1 VVAARRLALQLV
13 VRHGKPMPAPYA
25 MHPTLTHVFPTA
37 VHMARVQSI
46 GLGMPAAREHSL
58 KALAEAVA
66 ADPNLFRQHGTIDN
80 AIERLRGIRG
90 IGPWTAHYIA
100 LRAMREMDAFPST
113 DIGLLR
119 GMAGMD
125 ATCSSP
131 ACLEERAE
139 SWRPWRAYAAQHLW
153 TSDASRSLHA

>member
-1 VVAARRLALQLV
+1 
-13 VRHGKPMPAPYA
+13 
-25 MHPTLTHVFPTA
+25 
-37 VHMARVQSI
+37 
-46 GLGMPAAREHSL
+46 MPAAREHSL
-58 KALAEAVA
+58 QALAEAVA
-66 ADPNLFRQHGTIDN
+66 ADPNLFRQHGTIDS
-80 AIERLRGIRG
+80 AIERLRTIRG

-119 GMAGMD
+119 GMAGVD
-125 ATCSSP
+125 ATCSSS
-131 ACLEERAE
+131 ASLEQRAE